1 MDSYFLPTGGG
12 DIFNLAGLRPAW
24 HQWQRAVRSRARK
37 RCKAGKRRSSD
48 IVLLFRHHGS
58 MPPTKD
64 KAPKAAG
71 KGKVEDKVPTTKL
84 EFGYP
89 PDLTNALRAISDR
102 ATQDLWHNPSGV
114 GGGEPTA
121 EQLAQK
127 HANMIH
133 KLSKRIA
140 GDVRAKEALKT
151 SLSQWTSALG
161 HHLAALVPRIQ
172 AISHKLDD
180 DLNEACQEM
189 QAAAVESATSQ
200 EKILQAQAAQL
211 GPAWSTIQ
219 EQEIYKIA
227 GALRAFGAVQ
237 PANSLPSTSPAKAGG
252 SVPVVLPSR
261 TLNDQD
267 VHRAPVGAPASPV
280 SSTSTMT
287 LGGAG
292 TANTVVLPPE
302 SEVATEPR

>member
-1 MDSYFLPTGGG
+1 
-12 DIFNLAGLRPAW
+12 
-24 HQWQRAVRSRARK
+24 
-37 RCKAGKRRSSD
+37 
-48 IVLLFRHHGS
+48 

-64 KAPKAAG
+64 KTPKAAG
-71 KGKVEDKVPTTKL
+71 KGKADDKVPTTKL

-127 HANMIH
+127 HANTIH

-140 GDVRAKEALKT
+140 GDVRAKEALRS

-172 AISHKLDD
+172 AISQKLDD
-180 DLNEACQEM
+180 DLSEACQDM
-189 QAAAVESATSQ
+189 QAAAVVSATSQ
-200 EKILQAQAAQL
+200 EKISQAQAQL
-211 GPAWSTIQ
+211 GPAWSYMQ
-219 EQEIYKIA
+219 KQEIYKIA
-227 GALRAFGAVQ
+227 GALRAFGSVQ
-237 PANSLPSTSPAKAGG
+237 PGAHTSVAG
-252 SVPVVLPSR
+252 SVGLAGSTTAGPASW
-261 TLNDQD
+261 TLGDQD
-267 VHRAPVGAPASPV
+267 GNRGHTGAPVSPI

-287 LGGAG
+287 LGGVASAHVAAIPTEG
-292 TANTVVLPPE
+292 ELP
-302 SEVATEPR
+302 TEPRVTRWKRPPRGSSDRPGRVLVATYNHLGLRLQLDVLQRR